1 MRPPKKEEKQSGSIG
16 KKISDNVKS
25 DPRKFYRT
33 FRPFTD
39 FKNKQGNSGNIY
51 LKVNDVLE
59 GDQSIVAAFTR
70 YSF

>member
-39 FKNKQGNSGNIY
+39 FKKKQGNSGNIC

-59 GDQSIVAAFTR
+59 EDQTKV
-70 YSF
+70 